1 MQTYE
6 VSSPDGDVLG
16 VVRARSPASAL
27 RRINE
32 ICGVRCAVLGCQ
44 VFFGDE
50 HRRAC
55 AGTWMV
61 RRAKPSVRVVSLTS
75 TSYEVEGA
83 AVTFLA

>member
-1 MQTYE
+1 MQAYE

-16 VVRARSPASAL
+16 VVRARSPGSAL

-32 ICGVRCAVLGCQ
+32 ICGVPCAVLGRQ
-44 VFFGDE
+44 VFFGEE

-61 RRAKPSVRVVSLTS
+61 RRAKPFVKVVPLTS
-75 TSYEVEGA
+75 TSYEVEGPV
-83 AVTFLA
+83 VTFLA